1 MLPKFPGD
9 APRDL
14 SKPLEQIRIL
24 VDSRLDGQRLDLA
37 LTTVLTW
44 RSRASIHRLIDGGLV
59 QLNGRQSPASS
70 TFRRIRARLPI
81 REPTSTSRSSTKTSG

>member
-14 SKPLEQIRIL
+14 SRPLEQVKVLI
-24 VDSRLDGQRLDLA
+24 DSRLDGLRLDVA

-59 QLNGRQSPASS
+59 QLNGRLCSKVLLAKLLACSSLISS
-70 TFRRIRARLPI
+70 TLC
-81 REPTSTSRSSTKTSG
+81 SRCSAM